1 MVVGACAISNGMNSS
16 YVKLA
21 QMLRISPGD
30 LLNLDQ
36 KMTAITGQKGVIEAV
51 AAENDE
57 LVVKNM
63 AELNLP
69 HDSSAEEIYSALINR
84 LTHLD
89 QHLFELLGK
98 PNLANMAIT
107 CGKMCEVVFQVFAP
121 PKGLFIKREKVVEIL
136 EKHKPDNLIKHFG
149 YSSVAELVD
158 KEGFASVVSALRF
171 AQSQEWMHEF
181 FDKAYDDLRPND
193 FEEREV
199 EIKILEQKWVD
210 VAEKYL
216 EKKYHNVSH
225 LKEFGVIFITPIK
238 LDIPGETSRM
248 FTLLLHYLHEVPFY
262 SSLFRKYMADPDFI
276 TKFKSLLRGDVPSG
290 PMLDGGKV
298 TWRIVQRY
306 LAKDNENDPRLF
318 EPHVNPE
325 AEHWYRAERDFGR
338 LGRMMEEK
346 DDGQMSFRFWIGLDF
361 VGDYFKDRDGQEHL
375 VGFNYIDLVM
385 SLVKKGHIKYLY
397 HQQEALWNKIFLEYM
412 GRETMNRLIE
422 ENIVKGFIEL

>member
-1 MVVGACAISNGMNSS
+1 M
-16 YVKLA
+16 
-21 QMLRISPGD
+21 
-30 LLNLDQ
+30 NLDQ
-36 KMTAITGQKGVIEAV
+36 KMAAITGQKGVIEAI
-51 AAENDE
+51 AAENDV
-57 LVVKNM
+57 LVAKNL

-69 HDSSAEEIYSALINR
+69 RDSSAEEIYGALINR

-98 PNLANMAIT
+98 PNLANMAVT
-107 CGKMCEVVFQVFAP
+107 CGKMCEVAFQVFPP
-121 PKGLFIKREKVVEIL
+121 PKGLFIKKEKVTQL
-136 EKHKPDNLIKHFG
+136 LNKHKPDNLLKHFG
-149 YSSVAELVD
+149 YSAVD
-158 KEGFASVVSALRF
+158 KLVEEEGFASVVSALRF
-171 AQSQEWMHEF
+171 AQSQEWMHKF
-181 FDKAYDDLRPND
+181 FDTAYNDLKPGD

-199 EIKILEQKWVD
+199 EMKILEQKWVD

-262 SSLFRKYMADPDFI
+262 SGLFRKYMNDEDFI
-276 TKFKSLLRGDVPSG
+276 IKFRSLLRGDVPSG
-290 PMLDGGKV
+290 PMLDGGKI

-306 LAKDNENDPRLF
+306 LAKDNESDPRLF

-338 LGRMMEEK
+338 LGRMMEEEDQK
-346 DDGQMSFRFWIGLDF
+346 MSFRFWIGLDF
-361 VGDYFKDRDGQEHL
+361 VGDFFKDREGQDHL
-375 VGFNYIDLVM
+375 VGFNYIDLIM

-412 GRETMNRLIE
+412 GRETMNRLME
-422 ENIVKGFIEL
+422 ENIIRGFIEL

>member
-1 MVVGACAISNGMNSS
+1 MNGS
-16 YVKLA
+16 YKKLA
-21 QMLRISPGD
+21 RILRISPGD
-30 LLNLDQ
+30 LLDLDQ
-36 KMTAITGQKGVIEAV
+36 KMGAITGQHGVIEAV
-51 AAENDE
+51 AAENDGS
-57 LVVKNM
+57 VIKNM
-63 AELNLP
+63 EELGLP
-69 HDSSAEEIYSALINR
+69 KDSSAEEIYGALINR

-98 PNLANMAIT
+98 PDLANMSLT
-107 CGKMCEVVFQVFAP
+107 CGKMCEVAFQVFPP
-121 PKGLFIKREKVVEIL
+121 PKGLFIKKDKVVEL
-136 EKHKPDNLIKHFG
+136 LNKHKPDNLLKHFG
-149 YSSVAELVD
+149 YSLISELVE

-171 AQSQEWMHEF
+171 AQSNEWMHKF
-181 FDKAYDDLRPND
+181 FDEAYDNLKPSD

-248 FTLLLHYLHEVPFY
+248 FTLLLHYFHEVPFY
-262 SSLFRKYMADPDFI
+262 SGLFRKFMEDKDFI
-276 TKFKSLLRGDVPSG
+276 VKFKSLLRGDVPSG
-290 PMLDGGKV
+290 PMLDGGKM

-338 LGRMMEEK
+338 LGRMMEEEK
-346 DDGQMSFRFWIGLDF
+346 NDGQMSFRFWIGLDF

-412 GRETMNRLIE
+412 GRETMNQLIE

>member
-1 MVVGACAISNGMNSS
+1 MNGS
-16 YVKLA
+16 YKKLA
-21 QMLRISPGD
+21 RILRISPGD
-30 LLNLDQ
+30 LLDLDQ
-36 KMTAITGQKGVIEAV
+36 KMGAITGQHGVIEAV
-51 AAENDE
+51 AAENDGS
-57 LVVKNM
+57 VIKNM
-63 AELNLP
+63 EELGLP
-69 HDSSAEEIYSALINR
+69 KDSSAEEIYGALINR

-98 PNLANMAIT
+98 PDLANMSLT
-107 CGKMCEVVFQVFAP
+107 CGKMCEVAFQVFPP
-121 PKGLFIKREKVVEIL
+121 PKGLFIKKDKVVEL
-136 EKHKPDNLIKHFG
+136 LNKHKPDNLLKHFG
-149 YSSVAELVD
+149 YSLISELVE

-171 AQSQEWMHEF
+171 AQSNEWMHKF
-181 FDKAYDDLRPND
+181 FDEAYDNLKPSD

-248 FTLLLHYLHEVPFY
+248 FTLLLHYFHEVPFY
-262 SSLFRKYMADPDFI
+262 SGLFRKFMEDKDFI
-276 TKFKSLLRGDVPSG
+276 VKFKSLLRGDVPSG
-290 PMLDGGKV
+290 PMLDGGKM

-338 LGRMMEEK
+338 LGRMMEEEDSK
-346 DDGQMSFRFWIGLDF
+346 MSFRFWIGLDF
-361 VGDYFKDRDGQEHL
+361 VGDYFKDRNGQEQL

-412 GRETMNRLIE
+412 GRETMNQLIE